1 MVTVAV
7 VGQLEPETYDRHTQS
22 RANTRSHRHT
32 PRKSLPPRPPLPP
45 TPTHRRTH
53 GEAATEALS
62 RPPLLPKKFA
72 YVSMRRQRGEHVLNG
87 DRGEVDYT
95 VSTGDLMTDTH
106 NAPHSADDRHHEE
119 WTGEDCKRASVEQRA
134 TKSLQT
140 LGMRRRGSHRIW
152 TRVPS
157 IVFRHFVLC
166 A

>member
-1 MVTVAV
+1 MHEGGKRRRRRQGEGLMVTVAV
-7 VGQLEPETYDRHTQS
+7 GGQLEPETYDRHTRTHAQ
-22 RANTRSHRHT
+22 THT
-32 PRKSLPPRPPLPP
+32 HTDARLGNPPLP

-87 DRGEVDYT
+87 DRGEADYT

-119 WTGEDCKRASVEQRA
+119 WTGEDCK
-134 TKSLQT
+134 
-140 LGMRRRGSHRIW
+140 
-152 TRVPS
+152 
-157 IVFRHFVLC
+157 
-166 A
+166 

>member
-1 MVTVAV
+1 MGGSCSLKRT
-7 VGQLEPETYDRHTQS
+7 TDTHTHTI
-22 RANTRSHRHT
+22 TRKHT
-32 PRKSLPPRPPLPP
+32 LTQTHTSEIPPPPPHPP

-119 WTGEDCKRASVEQRA
+119 WTGEDCKRASVECHTA
-134 TKSLQT
+134 KSLQT
-140 LGMRRRGSHRIW
+140 LGIRRRGSHRIW